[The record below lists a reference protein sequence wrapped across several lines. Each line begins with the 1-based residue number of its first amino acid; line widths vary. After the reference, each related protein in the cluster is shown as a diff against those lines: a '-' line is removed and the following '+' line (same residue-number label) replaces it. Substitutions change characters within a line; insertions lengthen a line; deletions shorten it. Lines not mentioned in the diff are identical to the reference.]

1 MWILIETGQIRI
13 MINNVYL
20 AIPKECP
27 HLKPH
32 LLPGDLFISI
42 TFKRGGGA
50 RLNQPGSIFEMGA
63 LFCLAKTMVSVL
75 LKELQYKAE
84 NTSMRSWRSCSQGSI
99 RDPNCQLVNKP
110 SWVSPH
116 EVLQLWLITGNTV
129 KWRIIRERDRGHKRE
144 GGLLTFF
151 PWKGGGLLKRGA

>member
-1 MWILIETGQIRI
+1 

-42 TFKRGGGA
+42 TFKGRGGA
-50 RLNQPGSIFEMGA
+50 ELNRPGGIFEMGA

-75 LKELQYKAE
+75 LKELKYKVE
-84 NTSMRSWRSCSQGSI
+84 KHKYEKLEVVQPRINKRSKLPVG
-99 RDPNCQLVNKP
+99 
-110 SWVSPH
+110 
-116 EVLQLWLITGNTV
+116 E
-129 KWRIIRERDRGHKRE
+129 
-144 GGLLTFF
+144 
-151 PWKGGGLLKRGA
+151 

>member
-1 MWILIETGQIRI
+1 

-42 TFKRGGGA
+42 TFKGRGGDAG
-50 RLNQPGSIFEMGA
+50 LNRPGGIFEMGA

-75 LKELQYKAE
+75 PKELEYTVE
-84 NTSMRSWRSCSQGSI
+84 NHKYEKLEVTQPRINR
-99 RDPNCQLVNKP
+99 RCQLVNKT
-110 SWVSPH
+110 SWISPH
-116 EVLQLWLITGNTV
+116 KVLQSCL
-129 KWRIIRERDRGHKRE
+129 IIR
-144 GGLLTFF
+144 
-151 PWKGGGLLKRGA
+151 

>member
-1 MWILIETGQIRI
+1 

-42 TFKRGGGA
+42 TFKGRGGGGRRA
-50 RLNQPGSIFEMGA
+50 KSTRGIFEMGA

-75 LKELQYKAE
+75 LKELKYKVE
-84 NTSMRSWRSCSQGSI
+84 KHKYEKLEVVQPRINKRSKLPVG
-99 RDPNCQLVNKP
+99 
-110 SWVSPH
+110 
-116 EVLQLWLITGNTV
+116 E
-129 KWRIIRERDRGHKRE
+129 
-144 GGLLTFF
+144 
-151 PWKGGGLLKRGA
+151 

>member
-1 MWILIETGQIRI
+1 

-42 TFKRGGGA
+42 TFKGRGGRRA
-50 RLNQPGSIFEMGA
+50 KSRFEMGA

-75 LKELQYKAE
+75 LKELKYKVE
-84 NTSMRSWRSCSQGSI
+84 KHKYEKLEVVQPRINKRSKLPVG
-99 RDPNCQLVNKP
+99 
-110 SWVSPH
+110 
-116 EVLQLWLITGNTV
+116 E
-129 KWRIIRERDRGHKRE
+129 
-144 GGLLTFF
+144 
-151 PWKGGGLLKRGA
+151 